1 MVVIRFISLLRDR
14 LREETSPVETRLIN
28 REVKTYGREVGK
40 CPSPLRHFVWPS
52 SLSSSLSSVSSPNSV
67 LKSLF
72 FPPRLKVCVNQLAFP
87 TRLMI
92 LFATVLLLTWIL
104 LQEKVSV
111 PWPMLSFLRNVKWM
125 SINDDEYALVN
136 SSAEGCFWSLSYF
149 TRCEFQSLCRNLE
162 SELWL
167 FEAIGIISLGSS

>member
-1 MVVIRFISLLRDR
+1 MAMRSVNAPRPFVILFDPHLCLPHSVR
-14 LREETSPVETRLIN
+14 
-28 REVKTYGREVGK
+28 
-40 CPSPLRHFVWPS
+40 SPLLTQSWNPC
-52 SLSSSLSSVSSPNSV
+52 
-67 LKSLF
+67 F

-167 FEAIGIISLGSS
+167 FEAIGIISVGSS